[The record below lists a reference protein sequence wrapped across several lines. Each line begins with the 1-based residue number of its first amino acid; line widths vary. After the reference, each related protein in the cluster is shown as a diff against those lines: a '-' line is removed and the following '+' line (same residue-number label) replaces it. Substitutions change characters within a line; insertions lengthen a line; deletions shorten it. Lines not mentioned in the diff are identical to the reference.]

1 MDMIRGI
8 LYSEM
13 FYLFEQNS
21 ETLRWNLSV
30 EILDWLKENN
40 IHVKEQ
46 EFIIENSS
54 NQFGLLFETDACVMA
69 FKLRWM

>member
-1 MDMIRGI
+1 MIRGI

-13 FYLFEQNS
+13 FHLFEQDPK
-21 ETLRWNLSV
+21 TLRWNLSV
-30 EILDWLKENN
+30 ELVDWLEENN

-54 NQFGLLFETDACVMA
+54 NQFGLSFETDENVMA
-69 FKLRWM
+69 FKLRWL